1 MQSAYTLEIIA
12 FCIEAC
18 RVAAASG
25 ADRIELCDNP
35 GEGGTTPSA
44 GLIRKAVATTP
55 IPVFPIIRP
64 RGGDFLYSDAEFEI
78 MLADVSLCRDAGCRG
93 VVLGLLLTDG
103 RVDVD
108 RTSKLVERA
117 GNMEVTFHRAFDR
130 VADPFASLEDVI
142 RCGCRRILTSGCR
155 PTAEKGLDIIREL
168 RFRAD
173 GRITIMPGSGIRSS
187 NIAAIVG
194 GTGVNEVHSSAA
206 TLSASRMTYVNAAM
220 QEELSHPMPSSS
232 DVQAMRA
239 VLDALDSAR

>member
-1 MQSAYTLEIIA
+1 MQAGYTLEIIA

-44 GLIRKAVATTP
+44 GMIRKAVVTTP

-78 MLADVSLCRDAGCRG
+78 MQDDVTFCRDIGCQG
-93 VVLGLLLTDG
+93 VVLGLLQADG
-103 RVDVD
+103 HVDVE

-168 RFRAD
+168 QVRAQ
-173 GRITIMPGSGIRSS
+173 GRISIMPGSGIRSS
-187 NIAAIVG
+187 NIAAIVQ
-194 GTGVNEVHSSAA
+194 GTGVTEVHSSAA
-206 TLSASRMTYVNAAM
+206 SLSASRMSYVNAAM
-220 QEELSHPMPSSS
+220 QEDLSHPMPSSS
-232 DVQAMRA
+232 DVQAMRTILD
-239 VLDALDSAR
+239 VLAAAR

>member
-1 MQSAYTLEIIA
+1 MQTAYTLEIIA

-18 RVAAASG
+18 LVASASG

-44 GLIRKAVATTP
+44 GMIRKAVATTP

-78 MLADVSLCRDAGCRG
+78 MQDDVTFCRDIGCQG
-93 VVLGLLLTDG
+93 VVLGLLQADG
-103 RVDVD
+103 HVDVE

-168 RFRAD
+168 QVRAQ
-173 GRITIMPGSGIRSS
+173 GRISIMPGSGIRSS
-187 NIAAIVG
+187 NIAAIIQ
-194 GTGVNEVHSSAA
+194 GTGVTEVHSSAA
-206 TLSASRMTYVNAAM
+206 SLSASRMSYVNAAM
-220 QEELSHPMPSSS
+220 QEDLSHPMPSSS
-232 DVQAMRA
+232 DVQAMRTI
-239 VLDALDSAR
+239 LDALATAR